1 MTTRGHCFCG
11 KTRWEYEGAVTWA
24 CYCHCDDCRRNCAAP
39 IVAWLGVPV
48 KHFRWLGEAPQTL
61 VSSKGAQRHFCK
73 TCGTPMGFE
82 ADHYPG
88 GMHLYAA
95 TLENPADF
103 VPEFHVNYESKL
115 PWLQI
120 TDDLPKYEGTLL
132 HAPDDL
138 RDYENT
144 PLDA

>member
-1 MTTRGHCFCG
+1 MTTRGHCLCG
-11 KTRWEYEGAVTWA
+11 KTSWEYSGDVTWA

-39 IVAWLGVPV
+39 VVGWLGVPLRN
-48 KHFRWLGEAPQTL
+48 FRWKGDAPRTFQ
-61 VSSKGAQRHFCK
+61 SSAPVRRHFCA

-82 ADHYPG
+82 AEHYPG

-95 TLENPADF
+95 TMADPSAF
-103 VPEFHVNYESKL
+103 APTFHVNWQDKL
-115 PWLQI
+115 PWLDM

-138 RDYENT
+138 RDYGQGVE
-144 PLDA
+144 